1 MSFVLNRSKPKFVMV
16 MDTMLNDP
24 KFYDMKPRSQIL
36 WVNLRNKYN
45 PFKVETNSAT
55 GLIQVRCSKKELHKI
70 KGLSHPNTLQDAL
83 DELVKNGFIKINQ
96 IDHYD
101 IIVSFIGNYAKFPN
115 SIKKTGKRK

>member
-1 MSFVLNRSKPKFVMV
+1 MAIKNNRSKPKFVMV
-16 MDTMLNDP
+16 MDSMLNDP
-24 KFYDMKPRSQIL
+24 RFYSMKPRSQIL
-36 WVNLRNKYN
+36 WVNLRNEYN
-45 PFKVETNSAT
+45 PFKVETNLAT

-83 DELVKNGFIKINQ
+83 NELAKNEFIKINQ

-101 IIVSFIGNYAKFPN
+101 IIISFIGNYAKFPN